1 MIAQGRR
8 STFGN
13 IALDRA
19 ILATFYFTGMLRLEL
34 LGLKLYDLD
43 VERETVIVRQGKGK
57 KDG

>member
-1 MIAQGRR
+1 
-8 STFGN
+8 
-13 IALDRA
+13 LDRA